1 MFIVS
6 TQVQS
11 TLCKRCFPLRG
22 QPKGQN
28 GKNPTCSYQIFGG
41 PLIKSVNLIHAW
53 SNQNTQRNCIL
64 LSKELQ
70 TSELKRLL

>member
-6 TQVQS
+6 SPIHTLQTLFPFAGPTQRS
-11 TLCKRCFPLRG
+11 KW
-22 QPKGQN
+22 
-28 GKNPTCSYQIFGG
+28 KNPTCSYQIFGG